1 MSLINKFFS
10 ISKNLEDKLSSFK
23 SLKKTKAILQLFSAI
38 ENYSENSEIRY
49 VGGCVRK
56 ALNNEVL
63 DDIDLAVN
71 LKPNECI
78 EALNKK
84 IILNFMKLELN
95 MELLQQ
101 LLVIINLKLLL

>member
-10 ISKNLEDKLSSFK
+10 TSKNLEDKSSSFK
-23 SLKKTKAILQLFSAI
+23 SLKKTKEILQLFSAI

-56 ALNNEVL
+56 ALNNEIL

-78 EALNKK
+78 EALKK
-84 IILNFMKLELN
+84 NNIKFYETGIEHGTVTAIISNHKFEN
-95 MELLQQ
+95 TS
-101 LLVIINLKLLL
+101 

>member
-23 SLKKTKAILQLFSAI
+23 SLKKTKEILQLFSAI
-38 ENYSENSEIRY
+38 ESYSENSEIRY

-71 LKPNECI
+71 LKPTECI
-78 EALNKK
+78 EALKK
-84 IILNFMKLELN
+84 K
-95 MELLQQ
+95 
-101 LLVIINLKLLL
+101 